1 MMTGTAEIAVSLA
14 TFKVIEAA
22 RLSFGESHDEIIRR
36 IFARGTS
43 RNAQPM
49 REGARYAPPLKRRR
63 GDVRIE
69 LFGREQPVPN
79 LKYGYIAALQSLVR
93 HKPALFELLS
103 LEGTSR
109 RRWAARTTDAL
120 FPGSPHLARDHAHEV
135 MAGWFID
142 TNLSRAQ
149 IETRLSL
156 ACKIAGYKFGEDVRI
171 LGA

>member
-1 MMTGTAEIAVSLA
+1 MTGTAEIAVSLA

-36 IFARGTS
+36 IFARGAS
-43 RNAQPM
+43 RRVQPA
-49 REGARYAPPLKRRR
+49 RECARYAPPLRRRR
-63 GDVRIE
+63 GNVRLE
-69 LFGREQPVPN
+69 LFTRDQSVPN
-79 LKYGYIAALQSLVR
+79 LKYAYIAALQSLVK

-135 MAGWFID
+135 KADWFID

-149 IETRLSL
+149 IDARLSV
-156 ACKIAGYKFGEDVRI
+156 ACRIAGYKFGEDVKI